1 MTNILAYMSSLAV
14 RFRKDE
20 EGLALTEYL
29 VLLALLVAG
38 IIGAVTLYGEAL
50 EGAWTNWSSWATAV
64 LGQTP

>member
-20 EGLALTEYL
+20 DGLALTEYL

-38 IIGAVTLYGEAL
+38 IIVAVLAYGDAIEL
-50 EGAWTNWSSWATAV
+50 AWNNWASWATST
-64 LGQTP
+64 LGNT